1 MTSAL
6 TACFILQ
13 VPLGVYLKDEN
24 KLNEMVDILDELH
37 KYVPMVKTTE
47 VYETAGP
54 SGCKETAEINM
65 CHFHHILIGG
75 DQLTVARVRGSQDSR
90 YNSNNGRRRLE
101 GFIPVIEDWHTK
113 MCAMKVR
120 FRFLTLGLRLGRHEC
135 VSS

>member
-1 MTSAL
+1 M
-6 TACFILQ
+6 
-13 VPLGVYLKDEN
+13 KDEN

-54 SGCKETAEINM
+54 RGCMETAEIKM
-65 CHFHHILIGG
+65 CHIHHILFGG
-75 DQLTVARVRGSQDSR
+75 DQLTVARVRGSQDSH

-120 FRFLTLGLRLGRHEC
+120 FQAKVSIALG
-135 VSS
+135 